1 MFWYMKHC
9 GGRWFAEHESD
20 MSTAVALKE
29 SAMSA
34 RGQKGGLVTFKAWF
48 KKAQVLKAQ
57 NV

>member
-29 SAMSA
+29 SAMLS
-34 RGQKGGLVTFKAWF
+34 RGQEGALVTFKAWF
-48 KKAQVLKAQ
+48 KKAHLLKDR